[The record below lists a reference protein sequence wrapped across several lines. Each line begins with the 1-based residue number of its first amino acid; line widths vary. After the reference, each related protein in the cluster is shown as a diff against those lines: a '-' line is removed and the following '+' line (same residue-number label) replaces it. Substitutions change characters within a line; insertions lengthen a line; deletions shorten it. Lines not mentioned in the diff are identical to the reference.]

1 MCCSR
6 FDIASFVAPG
16 TCPLELTH
24 AHQFG
29 SFPVY
34 YIDVD
39 ISVIFALFHAHHALV
54 AQNPGCVTVQ

>member
-1 MCCSR
+1 MHTSL
-6 FDIASFVAPG
+6 AV
-16 TCPLELTH
+16 
-24 AHQFG
+24 FG
-29 SFPVY
+29 FPVY